1 MTNWLAIA
9 LFPLVALQCRRLI
22 EARLAERDS
31 HGQRTRSAAASI
43 YAVHTAIN
51 TALFPLLFFFSG
63 LYYTDVFS
71 VLIVLVAFGTHLE
84 RLGLRTEPRPWRSDA
99 LVVLLGIAS
108 LFMRQTNVFWV
119 VVFMG
124 GLEAVYAMRSLRPP
138 PTSPG
143 KFDRETMVKFY
154 MWRYSQGEVHDPP
167 LHKAGL
173 DGKFALYIRRDGA
186 VNDLLGRLANRVR
199 ADVFFCVLSLA
210 IAVICNPLR
219 VLKQIWAHVVVMGMF
234 AGFVVWNGSVVL
246 GKSPALACPIFCS
259 WSNSHTT

>member
-1 MTNWLAIA
+1 MYTTQPAQGLKPSADNFARYLLSVAINRLLWFMTGDCSALALRMTNWLAVTF
-9 LFPLVALQCRRLI
+9 LPLVALQCRRLI
-22 EARLAERDS
+22 EARHAERDS
-31 HGQRTRSAAASI
+31 HGQHTRSDTVSI

-51 TALFPLLFFFSG
+51 VALFPLLFFFSG

-71 VLIVLVAFGTHLE
+71 ALIVLVTFWNHLE
-84 RLGLRTEPRPWRSDA
+84 RVGLRANPKPWRSDA

-167 LHKAGL
+167 LNEAGL
-173 DGKFALYIRRDGA
+173 DGKFALYRHCDDG
-186 VNDLLGRLANRVR
+186 V
-199 ADVFFCVLSLA
+199 
-210 IAVICNPLR
+210 
-219 VLKQIWAHVVVMGMF
+219 
-234 AGFVVWNGSVVL
+234 SVVL
-246 GKSPALACPIFCS
+246 LIRSEQTCFS
-259 WSNSHTT
+259 VS